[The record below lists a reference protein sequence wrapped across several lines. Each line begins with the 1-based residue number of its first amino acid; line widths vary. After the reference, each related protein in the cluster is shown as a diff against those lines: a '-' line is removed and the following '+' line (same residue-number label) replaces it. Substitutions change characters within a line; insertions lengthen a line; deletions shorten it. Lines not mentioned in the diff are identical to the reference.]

1 MRMRKL
7 LLLLVVLAT
16 AVPAAASAAVS
27 ETAARPLDK
36 GDGTLAVKNA
46 QGRVIVNARGALLG
60 RLDDGGL
67 TVLDLTPNDDSDFQ
81 VFGYDQKPIYRQNGT
96 VVYSGANIRF
106 RLVGGAYSVAITGK
120 GINLSAVGR
129 GTVQGIGVTDGLF
142 STDGQPFRS
151 IAPSFYLDVF
161 GTL

>member
-1 MRMRKL
+1 MRKL
-7 LLLLVVLAT
+7 LIVLVVLAT
-16 AVPAAASAAVS
+16 AVPAVASAA
-27 ETAARPLDK
+27 AARPLDK

-46 QGRVIVNARGALLG
+46 QGRVIVNARGAILG
-60 RLDDGGL
+60 RLDEGGL
-67 TVLDLTPNDDSDFQ
+67 TVLDLNPNGNADPPQ
-81 VFGYDQKPIYRQNGT
+81 VFGYDQKPVVRPNGT
-96 VVYSGANIRF
+96 IVYTGSNIRF

-129 GTVQGIGVTDGLF
+129 GTVQGIGITDGLF

>member
-1 MRMRKL
+1 MQKL
-7 LLLLVVLAT
+7 LVLLVVLAT
-16 AVPAAASAAVS
+16 AAPAVASA
-27 ETAARPLDK
+27 TAARPIDK

-67 TVLDLTPNDDSDFQ
+67 TVLDLTPNDDSDIQ
-81 VFGYDQKPIYRQNGT
+81 VFGYDQKPSVRPNGT
-96 VVYSGANIRF
+96 VVYSGSNIRF

-129 GTVQGIGVTDGLF
+129 GTVQGLGVTDGLF

>member
-7 LLLLVVLAT
+7 LVFLVVLAT
-16 AVPAAASAAVS
+16 AVPAVASAAP
-27 ETAARPLDK
+27 ARPLDK

-67 TVLDLTPNDDSDFQ
+67 TVLDLTPNDASDIQ
-81 VFGYDQKPIYRQNGT
+81 VFGYDQKPIYRPNGT